1 MELRYHET
9 KRGNILAEALPED
22 GKKIGADEIMDI
34 MAEAGMNEADG
45 LIIHQASLQPEF
57 FDLKTKIA
65 GEILQK
71 FSNYRMRL
79 CIVGDFSAV
88 KSKSLRDFIGE
99 SNRYG
104 IIRFTAS
111 VDEALAS

>member
-1 MELRYHET
+1 MELKTHAT
-9 KRGNILAEALPED
+9 KKGVMLAEALHEE
-22 GKKIGADEIMDI
+22 GKVIGVDEIMDI
-34 MAEAGMNEADG
+34 MAEARMNDCEG
-45 LIIHQASLQPEF
+45 LIIHKGSLQPEF

-79 CIVGDFSAV
+79 CIIGDFTEV

-104 IIRFTAS
+104 IIRFTVS
-111 VDEALAS
+111 LEEALDS

>member
-1 MELRYHET
+1 MELNFHKT
-9 KRGNILAEALPED
+9 KKGIMLAEAIHEK
-22 GKKIGADEIMDI
+22 GFVIGTEEIMDI
-34 MAEAGMNEADG
+34 MAEARMNDCDG
-45 LIIHQASLQPEF
+45 LIIHKDSLQPEF
-57 FDLKTKIA
+57 FDLKTRIA

-79 CIVGDFSAV
+79 CIVGDFTAV

-104 IIRFTAS
+104 TIRFTS
-111 VDEALAS
+111 SLDEALSS